1 MLKLFLWLRYL
12 RKRKIVFLSIAAVAL
27 SVSLL
32 IVVASLFTGFI
43 NTFERAAVEAVG
55 DVVLSPPM
63 TFAKYPLLIERL
75 EQTESVEAATAMISG
90 YGLLRLDRGNVRAV
104 EVWGIEPAG
113 RAKVTGFARFLR
125 MQGKAAGE
133 PSFNVPDSPEETGGF
148 VGIGVLGEPDEQTD
162 EYDYDA
168 AEKMLGR
175 TVVLTTGTVKGQDSQ
190 DGSRPDFKRQV
201 MTFAIADIIE
211 TGVYQFDSGCVYLPI
226 EKLHET
232 LYPDEKSP
240 VASQILIKL
249 AEDNSK
255 HPFKQMMRYILYFVV
270 LLGIEIYIVGL
281 IWFLVV
287 AFRESVLWGLGCL
300 FVPVVYLVFLFLH
313 WKDALK
319 PFALYVGAA
328 LFSVAMILIMYMMPT
343 KTKDADADVAL
354 TVIRGVWRTFV
365 QEQLNSDPYLMTS
378 TAINTAR
385 QLQSRYIA
393 AYEKQ
398 MGVLLLIFGVV
409 SFGVVLLVFCIFYM
423 IVRLKQKDIAIIKS
437 CGATSSSVAF
447 VFVGFGACVGA
458 VGSGLGVIL
467 GYIITT
473 NINMIENWISIVFG
487 LKLWKSSVYLF
498 SKIPNEVDWVST
510 VPIVLLAV
518 NAAAIGTLIPA
529 IVAAAT
535 KPVNIL
541 RYE

>member
-43 NTFERAAVEAVG
+43 KTFERAAVEAVG
-55 DVVLSPPM
+55 DVILSPPT

-75 EQTESVEAATAMISG
+75 EQTETVEAATAMISG
-90 YGLLRLDRGNVRAV
+90 YGLLHLGTGNVRAV

-125 MQGKAAGE
+125 RQGKGAGE
-133 PSFNVPDSPEETGGF
+133 PSFNVPDSPEKTGGF
-148 VGIGVLGEPDEQTD
+148 LGIGVLGEPDEQTD

-168 AEKMLGR
+168 AEKMLGQPV
-175 TVVLTTGTVKGQDSQ
+175 TLTTGTVTGQESQ
-190 DGSRPDFKRQV
+190 DGSRPEFKRKV
-201 MTFAIADIIE
+201 MRFAIADIIE

-249 AEDNSK
+249 ADNTD
-255 HPFKQMMRYILYFVV
+255 P
-270 LLGIEIYIVGL
+270 
-281 IWFLVV
+281 
-287 AFRESVLWGLGCL
+287 
-300 FVPVVYLVFLFLH
+300 
-313 WKDALK
+313 
-319 PFALYVGAA
+319 
-328 LFSVAMILIMYMMPT
+328 
-343 KTKDADADVAL
+343 DVAL
-354 TVIRGVWRTFV
+354 AVIRGIWRTFV
-365 QEQLNSDPYLMTS
+365 QEQLDADPYLMTS
-378 TAINTAR
+378 AAINTAR

-447 VFVGFGACVGA
+447 VFVGFGACVGTI
-458 VGSGLGVIL
+458 GSGLGTVL
-467 GYIITT
+467 GYVITR
-473 NINMIENWISIVFG
+473 NINTIEDWIRIIFG

-498 SKIPNEVDWVST
+498 SKIPNEVNWPWAMD
-510 VPIVLLAV
+510 IVLLAII
-518 NAAAIGTLIPA
+518 AAAIGTLIPA
-529 IVAAAT
+529 IVAART

>member
-43 NTFERAAVEAVG
+43 KTFERAAVEAVG

-90 YGLLRLDRGNVRAV
+90 YGLLHLGKGNVRAV

-113 RAKVTGFARFLR
+113 RARVTGFARFLHR
-125 MQGKAAGE
+125 QGKGSGE

-168 AEKMLGR
+168 AGKMLGEF
-175 TVVLTTGTVKGQDSQ
+175 VVLTTGTVTGKDSR
-190 DGSRPDFKRQV
+190 DGSRPEFKRQV
-201 MTFAIADIIE
+201 MRFAIADIIE
-211 TGVYQFDSGCVYLPI
+211 TGVYQFDNGCVYLPI
-226 EKLHET
+226 EKLRSK
-232 LYPDEKSP
+232 LYPDVESP

-249 AEDNSK
+249 ADNT
-255 HPFKQMMRYILYFVV
+255 
-270 LLGIEIYIVGL
+270 E
-281 IWFLVV
+281 
-287 AFRESVLWGLGCL
+287 
-300 FVPVVYLVFLFLH
+300 
-313 WKDALK
+313 
-319 PFALYVGAA
+319 
-328 LFSVAMILIMYMMPT
+328 T
-343 KTKDADADVAL
+343 DVAL

-365 QEQLNSDPYLMTS
+365 QEQLDADPYLMTS
-378 TAINTAR
+378 TGINTAR

-447 VFVGFGACVGA
+447 VFVGFGVCVG
-458 VGSGLGVIL
+458 VIGSGLGAVL
-467 GYIITT
+467 GYVITR
-473 NINMIENWISIVFG
+473 NINTIEDWVRIIFG

-498 SKIPNEVDWVST
+498 SKIPNEVNW
-510 VPIVLLAV
+510 PWALCIILLAII
-518 NAAAIGTLIPA
+518 AAAIGSLIPA
-529 IVAAAT
+529 IVAART
-535 KPVNIL
+535 KPVEIL

>member
-12 RKRKIVFLSIAAVAL
+12 RKKKIVFLSIAAVAL

-43 NTFERAAVEAVG
+43 NTFERAAVESVG
-55 DVVLSPPM
+55 DVILSPPM

-90 YGLLRLDRGNVRAV
+90 YGLLHLGKGNVRAV

-125 MQGKAAGE
+125 MQGKTAGE
-133 PSFNVPDSPEETGGF
+133 PSFDVPDSPEETGGF

-175 TVVLTTGTVKGQDSQ
+175 TIALTTGTVKGQESQ

-201 MTFAIADIIE
+201 MRFAIADIIE
-211 TGVYQFDSGCVYLPI
+211 TGVYQFDNGCVYLPI

-249 AEDNSK
+249 ADNTD
-255 HPFKQMMRYILYFVV
+255 P
-270 LLGIEIYIVGL
+270 
-281 IWFLVV
+281 
-287 AFRESVLWGLGCL
+287 
-300 FVPVVYLVFLFLH
+300 
-313 WKDALK
+313 
-319 PFALYVGAA
+319 
-328 LFSVAMILIMYMMPT
+328 
-343 KTKDADADVAL
+343 DVAL
-354 TVIRGVWRTFV
+354 AVIRGIWRTFV

-398 MGVLLLIFGVV
+398 MGILLLIFGVI
-409 SFGVVLLVFCIFYM
+409 SLGVVLLVFCIFYM
-423 IVRLKQKDIAIIKS
+423 IIRLKQKDIAIIKS

-447 VFVGFGACVGA
+447 VFVGFGACVGT
-458 VGSGLGVIL
+458 VGSGIGTVL
-467 GYIITT
+467 GYVITR
-473 NINMIENWISIVFG
+473 NINTIEDWIRIIFG

-498 SKIPNEVDWVST
+498 SKIPNEVNWSWALR
-510 VPIVLLAV
+510 IVLLAII
-518 NAAAIGTLIPA
+518 AAAIGTLIPA
-529 IVAAAT
+529 IVAART

>member
-43 NTFERAAVEAVG
+43 DTFERAAVEAVG
-55 DVVLSPPM
+55 DVVLSSPM
-63 TFAKYPLLIERL
+63 TFEKYPLLIEQL
-75 EQTESVEAATAMISG
+75 EQTESIESATAMISG
-90 YGLLRLDRGNVRAV
+90 YGMLYLGRGNVRAV

-125 MQGKAAGE
+125 RQGKEAGE
-133 PSFNVPDSPEETGGF
+133 PSFNVPGSSEETGGF

-168 AEKMLGR
+168 AEKMLGQP
-175 TVVLTTGTVKGQDSQ
+175 VVLTTGTVTEENSE
-190 DGSRPDFKRQV
+190 DGSRPEFDRQV
-201 MTFAIADIIE
+201 MRFAIVDIVE

-226 EKLHET
+226 EKLRGT
-232 LYPDEKSP
+232 LYPDEDSP

-249 AEDNSK
+249 ADNT
-255 HPFKQMMRYILYFVV
+255 
-270 LLGIEIYIVGL
+270 E
-281 IWFLVV
+281 
-287 AFRESVLWGLGCL
+287 
-300 FVPVVYLVFLFLH
+300 
-313 WKDALK
+313 
-319 PFALYVGAA
+319 
-328 LFSVAMILIMYMMPT
+328 T
-343 KTKDADADVAL
+343 DVAL
-354 TVIRGVWRTFV
+354 AMIRGVWRTFV
-365 QEQLNSDPYLMTS
+365 QEQLDADPYLMTS
-378 TAINTAR
+378 TGINTAR
-385 QLQSRYIA
+385 QLQSRFIA

-437 CGATSSSVAF
+437 CGATSSSVAA

-458 VGSGLGVIL
+458 IGSGLGAAL
-467 GYIITT
+467 GYVITRNVNTIEDWIRII
-473 NINMIENWISIVFG
+473 FG

-498 SKIPNEVDWVST
+498 SKIPNEVNW
-510 VPIVLLAV
+510 PWAMRIALMAII
-518 NAAAIGTLIPA
+518 AAAIGTLIPA
-529 IVAAAT
+529 IVAART
-535 KPVNIL
+535 KPVEIL

>member
-43 NTFERAAVEAVG
+43 KTFERAAVEAVG

-90 YGLLRLDRGNVRAV
+90 YGILWLGPGNVRAV

-113 RAKVTGFARFLR
+113 RANVTGFARFLR
-125 MQGKAAGE
+125 RQGKGAGE
-133 PSFNVPDSPEETGGF
+133 PSFNVPDSPEKTGGF

-168 AEKMLGR
+168 AEKMLGQ
-175 TVVLTTGTVKGQDSQ
+175 VVALTTGTVKGQNSE

-201 MTFAIADIIE
+201 MRFAIADIIE

-226 EKLHET
+226 EKLRGT
-232 LYPDEKSP
+232 LYPDEESP

-249 AEDNSK
+249 ADNTD
-255 HPFKQMMRYILYFVV
+255 P
-270 LLGIEIYIVGL
+270 
-281 IWFLVV
+281 
-287 AFRESVLWGLGCL
+287 
-300 FVPVVYLVFLFLH
+300 
-313 WKDALK
+313 
-319 PFALYVGAA
+319 
-328 LFSVAMILIMYMMPT
+328 
-343 KTKDADADVAL
+343 DVAL
-354 TVIRGVWRTFV
+354 AVIRGVWRTFV
-365 QEQLNSDPYLMTS
+365 EEQLDADPYLMTS

-398 MGVLLLIFGVV
+398 MAVLLLIFGVV

-458 VGSGLGVIL
+458 TGSGLGAVL
-467 GYIITT
+467 GYVITRNVNT
-473 NINMIENWISIVFG
+473 IENWIRIIFG

-498 SKIPNEVDWVST
+498 SKIPNEVNW
-510 VPIVLLAV
+510 PWALRIVLLAII
-518 NAAAIGTLIPA
+518 AAAIGSLIPA
-529 IVAAAT
+529 IVAART

>member
-43 NTFERAAVEAVG
+43 KTFERAAVEAVG

-90 YGLLRLDRGNVRAV
+90 YGILWLGPGNVRAV

-113 RAKVTGFARFLR
+113 REKVTGFAKFLR
-125 MQGKAAGE
+125 RQGKGAGE
-133 PSFNVPDSPEETGGF
+133 PSFNVPDSPVKIGGF

-168 AEKMLGR
+168 AEKMLSR
-175 TVVLTTGTVKGQDSQ
+175 PVVLTTGTVTGQDSQ
-190 DGSRPDFKRQV
+190 DGSRPKFKRQV
-201 MTFAIADIIE
+201 MRFAVADIIE

-226 EKLHET
+226 EKLRET

-249 AEDNSK
+249 ADNTD
-255 HPFKQMMRYILYFVV
+255 P
-270 LLGIEIYIVGL
+270 
-281 IWFLVV
+281 
-287 AFRESVLWGLGCL
+287 
-300 FVPVVYLVFLFLH
+300 
-313 WKDALK
+313 
-319 PFALYVGAA
+319 
-328 LFSVAMILIMYMMPT
+328 
-343 KTKDADADVAL
+343 DVAL
-354 TVIRGVWRTFV
+354 AVIRGIWRTFV
-365 QEQLNSDPYLMTS
+365 QEQLDADPNLMTS

-385 QLQSRYIA
+385 QLQSQYIA

-447 VFVGFGACVGA
+447 VFVGFGACVGT
-458 VGSGLGVIL
+458 VGSGIGAVL
-467 GYIITT
+467 GYVITR
-473 NINMIENWISIVFG
+473 NINTIENWIRIIFG

-498 SKIPNEVDWVST
+498 SKIPNEVNW
-510 VPIVLLAV
+510 PWALRIILLAII
-518 NAAAIGTLIPA
+518 AAAIGTLIPA
-529 IVAAAT
+529 IVAART